1 MSMNGGYTL
10 IDCRGLDLTSA
21 EEQTKPGIYAQ
32 LKTAMVIGKP
42 LIGCNC
48 YWGSGK
54 PLTPIHFFA
63 NQYAENLIVCTS
75 SILNIN
81 VTSADKITVQN
92 LVG

>member
-1 MSMNGGYTL
+1 MTSGYML
-10 IDCRGLDLTSA
+10 IDCRGLDLTST
-21 EEQTKPGIYAQ
+21 EEQSLPGIYAQ
-32 LKTAMVIGKP
+32 LRTAMIVGKP

-48 YWGSGK
+48 TWGAGK

-81 VTSADKITVQN
+81 VTSADKVTVQN
-92 LVG
+92 LVS